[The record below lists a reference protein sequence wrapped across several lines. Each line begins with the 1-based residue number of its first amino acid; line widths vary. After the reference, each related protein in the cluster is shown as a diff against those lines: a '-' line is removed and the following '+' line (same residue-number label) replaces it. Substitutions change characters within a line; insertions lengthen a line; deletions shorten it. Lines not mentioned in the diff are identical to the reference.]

1 MTMGV
6 YSPKIY
12 EQVIPTLYRL
22 AKLKGVS
29 MTRLVNMILVREL
42 MNSGHIISW
51 EGGETYDDK
60 RARTHN
66 GL

>member
-1 MTMGV
+1 MGV

-22 AKLKGVS
+22 AKLKGVT
-29 MTRLVNMILVREL
+29 MTRLVNVIIIREL

-51 EGGETYDDK
+51 EGGETYEEK
-60 RARTHN
+60 NARTHN

>member
-1 MTMGV
+1 MGV

-12 EQVIPTLYRL
+12 EDMIPVLYRI
-22 AKLKGVS
+22 AKLKGIT
-29 MTRLVNMILVREL
+29 MTRMVNMILVKEL

-51 EGGETYDDK
+51 EGGKTYDDK

-66 GL
+66 DLR

>member
-1 MTMGV
+1 MGV

-12 EQVIPTLYRL
+12 EPVIPVLYRL
-22 AKLKGVS
+22 AKLKGTT
-29 MTRLVNMILVREL
+29 MTKLVNSIIVREL

-51 EGGETYDDK
+51 EGGKKDDDK
-60 RARTHN
+60 RTWTHN